1 MLKIGKISSV
11 EGDNYKVVFKDVDD
25 IVTMPLPRIIDMIK
39 VELTPGEQSLNY
51 EQEKFKVDDSVLVA
65 FVDDGMQSGVI
76 IGKVNDNR

>member
-39 VELTPGEQSLNY
+39 VELTPGEQSLTY

>member
-11 EGDNYKVVFKDVDD
+11 EGDNYKVVFKDADD
-25 IVTMPLPRIIDMIK
+25 IVTMPLPRIIDMTK
-39 VELTPGEQSLNY
+39 VELTPGEQSLTY
-51 EQEKFKVDDSVLVA
+51 EQEKFKVDDSVLAA

>member
-11 EGDNYKVVFKDVDD
+11 EGDNYKVVFKDADD
-25 IVTMPLPRIIDMIK
+25 IVTMPLPGIIDMTK
-39 VELTPGEQSLNY
+39 VELTPGEQSLIY